1 VREESHIKGGY
12 FLMSMTILSAVIGLF
27 MATMVFIVRMRAAKK
42 PASLKKIILPPFFM
56 STGFAMFLYPPM
68 HVHVTYALFAFFVGT
83 MLSYPL
89 IATSRFEVVG
99 KDIYLKRSKAFVFI
113 LLGLVVL
120 RMMLKS
126 YVGMYVGVE
135 ETAGLFFILAF
146 GMIVPWRIAMYREYV
161 KLYRTIGDDSIL
173 T

>member
-1 VREESHIKGGY
+1 
-12 FLMSMTILSAVIGLF
+12 MTILSAVIGVF
-27 MATMVFIVRMRAAKK
+27 MAMMVFFIRMRASKK

-56 STGFAMFLYPPM
+56 STGFSMFLYPPM

-83 MLSYPL
+83 LLSYPL
-89 IATSRFEVVG
+89 IVTSKFEVIG

-113 LLGLVVL
+113 LIGLVLL
-120 RMMLKS
+120 RLALKS
-126 YVGMYVGVE
+126 YVGMYVSME

-146 GMIVPWRIAMYREYV
+146 GMIVPWRIAMYVEYM
-161 KLYRTIGDDSIL
+161 KLHRSLDDDSVL